1 MSNSKSVIV
10 DGNADS
16 ESVHHLSIV
25 PSEEK
30 QGDGGSGNSVTV
42 LGGVAAL
49 DPLNHSQ
56 DESENEKESHVNDKN
71 SSEDDPLIGQRVD
84 GIVKRKVEG
93 QGCVITVRVGESD
106 IYLRG
111 EVFPY
116 PRSQIKKKRRM
127 RYII

>member
-1 MSNSKSVIV
+1 MFDPKSVTV

-25 PSEEK
+25 PFEEK
-30 QGDGGSGNSVTV
+30 QGDGGSGKSVTV
-42 LGGVAAL
+42 PGGVAAL
-49 DPLNHSQ
+49 DPLNRSQ
-56 DESENEKESHVNDKN
+56 DESENEKESHMNDN
-71 SSEDDPLIGQRVD
+71 SSSEDDPLIGQRVD
-84 GIVKRKVEG
+84 GIVERKVEG

-111 EVFPY
+111 AVFPD
-116 PRSQIKKKRRM
+116 PRSQVKKKRRI